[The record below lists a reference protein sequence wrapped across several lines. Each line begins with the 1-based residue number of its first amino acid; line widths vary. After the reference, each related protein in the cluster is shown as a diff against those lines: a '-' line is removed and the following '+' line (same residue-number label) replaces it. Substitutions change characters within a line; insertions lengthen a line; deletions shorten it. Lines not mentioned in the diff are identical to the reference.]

1 MINKHSNYLATVLG
15 TVLKVHDIVVTE
27 IDIIPSP
34 TGLLDNQGL
43 ERCHRPFHPKPDNSL
58 GRESRAS
65 EICKIHPVLATD
77 I

>member
-27 IDIIPSP
+27 IDIIPFP

-43 ERCHRPFHPKPDNSL
+43 ERCQDHSIPSL
-58 GRESRAS
+58 
-65 EICKIHPVLATD
+65 ITL
-77 I
+77 